1 MIKKRFSYLGKALWK
16 HKKQLSHLGTILFS
30 VLLLGISLWAISRE
44 IETYSLRDVA
54 NSLRSLPKYRLGL
67 ALLLTAIGY
76 WVTTLYD
83 VLALRYIRRS
93 LPYRQAAFAAFT
105 SFAFSNSVG
114 FPLLTSSAIRYRLY
128 LGWGLSIFEI
138 TQLIAFG
145 NLSFWLGIL
154 TVGGVLFVREPLP
167 VPKLLNWSFASVEM
181 LGIIFLALVSAYLLL
196 SIFGARSLKISKW
209 ELLLPSPQFSIAQ
222 IVLSAV
228 DWGFAVGVLYALVV
242 TPEPLSYFNFFAIY
256 LLALLA
262 GWISNVPGGLG
273 VFETVFIL
281 LLPPTIAPDAALGS
295 LLVYRGIYYFLPFGV
310 AVVMLWLREMLHRST
325 S

>member
-1 MIKKRFSYLGKALWK
+1 MTNNRFFGRGSTLWK
-16 HKKQLSHLGTILFS
+16 YKKQLSHLGTLLFS
-30 VLLLGISLWAISRE
+30 LLLLSISLWAISRE
-44 IETYSLRDVA
+44 IETYNLRDLA
-54 NSLRSLPKYRLGL
+54 NSWRSLPKSRLVL
-67 ALLLTAIGY
+67 AGLLTIIGY

-83 VLALRYIRRS
+83 VLALRYIRCR

-145 NLSFWLGIL
+145 NLSFWLGVL
-154 TVGGVLFVREPLP
+154 TVGGVLFVREPLL
-167 VPKLLNWSFASVEM
+167 VPKLLKWSFASVET
-181 LGIIFLALVSAYLLL
+181 LGVIFLALVSAYLLL
-196 SIFGARSLKISKW
+196 SLLGKRSLKISRWK
-209 ELLLPSPQFSIAQ
+209 LLLPSPQFSIAQ

-281 LLPPTIAPDAALGS
+281 LLPPAIAPDAVLGS
-295 LLVYRGIYYFLPFGV
+295 LLIYRGIYYFFPFGV
-310 AVVMLWLREMLHRST
+310 AVVMLWLREMLYRRPT
-325 S
+325 